1 MLSRTHVLAALQSKQ
16 HLFATYQRRTQESY
30 TSYKEALT
38 QLAKKS
44 HKELDQLLIPFS
56 KPGARPTCE
65 RSPGRSIILPFQA
78 RWQNHRQAREWAKA
92 ILEGTITIAVDGSQ
106 ITPDPSF
113 SIPVG
118 AIQVGWFVNPHTS
131 ERRYIKDILFE
142 ILGPSELAMDT
153 DEGIFPDLQVNL
165 RRFEQECALL
175 RKHLQQVAQESPSPL
190 CFFDGS
196 LIASFAAHLAPEL
209 RQRYLRAVIS
219 LLDASE
225 QYHVPLVGYIDF
237 SRASDLLS
245 MLQHLWNV
253 EQSPHLSDATLLQP
267 LMKWGD
273 RTEAF
278 VCARDDRTFDG
289 LESSD
294 YYYERVIF
302 LYLKT
307 TSSNPPVRLD
317 IPRWVLEEG
326 LLDQVINL
334 VRAECIVGVGYPY
347 ALETADAL
355 AVLTAQDREQFYR
368 IFQKFVAQMG
378 IELRYSRK
386 AYSKRGRRQ

>member
-1 MLSRTHVLAALQSKQ
+1 V
-16 HLFATYQRRTQESY
+16 
-30 TSYKEALT
+30 
-38 QLAKKS
+38 
-44 HKELDQLLIPFS
+44 
-56 KPGARPTCE
+56 
-65 RSPGRSIILPFQA
+65 
-78 RWQNHRQAREWAKA
+78 
-92 ILEGTITIAVDGSQ
+92 SQ
-106 ITPDPSF
+106 
-113 SIPVG
+113 
-118 AIQVGWFVNPHTS
+118 
-131 ERRYIKDILFE
+131 
-142 ILGPSELAMDT
+142 
-153 DEGIFPDLQVNL
+153 
-165 RRFEQECALL
+165 
-175 RKHLQQVAQESPSPL
+175 
-190 CFFDGS
+190 
-196 LIASFAAHLAPEL
+196 PEL
-209 RQRYLRAVIS
+209 RQRYLRAVVS